1 MEVDEGEE
9 DEGEEGEEDKGEE
22 GEEDKG
28 EEGEEEGGE
37 EPERKGWK
45 LNEMNSC
52 TQIKRE
58 DTDRKVGSQSLTCYK
73 TLAARSPTPTSPTHF
88 CIQPADTPRV

>member
-9 DEGEEGEEDKGEE
+9 EE
-22 GEEDKG
+22 G

-37 EPERKGWK
+37 EEGGEEEGGEEPERNGWK

-52 TQIKRE
+52 TQIKRGE
-58 DTDRKVGSQSLTCYK
+58 
-73 TLAARSPTPTSPTHF
+73 
-88 CIQPADTPRV
+88 

>member
-9 DEGEEGEEDKGEE
+9 EE
-22 GEEDKG
+22 G

-37 EPERKGWK
+37 EEGGEEPERNGWK

-58 DTDRKVGSQSLTCYK
+58 E
-73 TLAARSPTPTSPTHF
+73 
-88 CIQPADTPRV
+88 